1 MAGYTPQLGR
11 QFALQAAQKY
21 GLDPRLFTAQ
31 LQQESRFRADAVSP
45 VGARGP
51 GQIMPATWRDP
62 GFGLSFEGNIDDPY
76 ANIEAAA
83 KYQRAMLDRYNGDT
97 RKALAAY
104 NWGAGNADNWSGDP
118 AALPEETRSYIASIT
133 RNARRGG
140 GGGADVLSLASRSG
154 PVTLADEAAQEPA
167 EPRSIMQQI
176 KEGATF
182 HGGNAL
188 QSLGAAIAATSLGES
203 AAPALADIRDQY
215 YAEQEAEFA
224 KQQAEQQRIA
234 MIDMVGAD
242 SAFGQALA
250 NGADPQVVMQAY
262 MQERGF
268 GHDFDMAAQGF
279 DYDQILQDDQ
289 QAYGWETQGREFGQ
303 EERMAGLQYDYQRA
317 GAREDAD
324 LQRTRDAALHDY
336 ALDERYADHGYR
348 RAEQDRGAEIDRE
361 AAASE
366 ATSAEEAA
374 AQVQEAIALSLEQ
387 SGNKAAADAIRNMPV
402 TPFGDN
408 ASVETLLA
416 TLAGPAA
423 NDPTSAIQN
432 WQYAQTLSPED
443 RASFYDYTKAGGTN
457 INLGDNAGVPGL
469 GKVGPD
475 QGYVRDDQGNFVI
488 DPETNLPR
496 VSALPGSAL
505 EAEQKAAAAER
516 QANAD
521 KAARAQRAKL
531 DKSGTILDYLK
542 VAREESG
549 NPLATGLFGQLTQGL
564 GGTPAN
570 RLKHTLVP
578 LTANI
583 GFEELSNM
591 RQNSPT
597 GGALG
602 SVAVEELRQLQ
613 GVLGSLDLEQ
623 GSTGLNR
630 SLDKIETHYTNAIK
644 AIASDPNLSAA
655 DKSYALTMLGLN
667 DAQQADAMS
676 PPSSPVSVSNKADYD
691 ALPSGAMYV
700 DPNGVTRRKQ

>member
-31 LQQESRFRADAVSP
+31 LQQESGFRADAVSQ

-62 GFGLSFEGNIDDPY
+62 GFGLSFEGDINDPY
-76 ANIEAAA
+76 ANIDAAA
-83 KYQRAMLDRYNGDT
+83 QYQRAMLDRYNGDT

-104 NWGAGNADNWSGDP
+104 NWGAGNADKWSGDP
-118 AALPEETRSYIASIT
+118 SALPEETRSYIANIT

-140 GGGADVLSLASRSG
+140 DDDVLSLASRNG
-154 PVTLADEAAQEPA
+154 PVTLADEAAQEPQ
-167 EPRSIMQQI
+167 EPRSILRQI
-176 KEGATF
+176 KEGVTF
-182 HGGNAL
+182 HGGTAL
-188 QSLGAAIAATSLGES
+188 QSLGAAITATALGES

-250 NGADPQVVMQAY
+250 NGADPQAVMQAY
-262 MQERGF
+262 MQEQGF
-268 GHDFDMAAQGF
+268 GHDRDMAAQGF
-279 DYDQILQDDQ
+279 GYDQILQDDQ
-289 QAYGWETQGREFGQ
+289 QEYGWATQDRGFGHD
-303 EERMAGLQYDYQRA
+303 RDMAGLQYGYQRA
-317 GAREDAD
+317 GAREDSD
-324 LQRTRDAALHDY
+324 LQRMRDAELHDY
-336 ALDERYADHGYR
+336 SLGEKYVDYGYR
-348 RAEQDRGAEIDRE
+348 RAEQDRAAEIDRE
-361 AAASE
+361 TEDRAAVS
-366 ATSAEEAA
+366 ATEAA
-374 AQVQEAIALSLEQ
+374 AQTQEAIALSLEQ
-387 SGNKAAADAIRNMPV
+387 AGNKAAADAIRNMPV

-408 ASVETLLA
+408 ASVETLLDA
-416 TLAGPAA
+416 LAGPAA
-423 NDPTSAIQN
+423 DDPTAAIQN
-432 WQYAQTLSPED
+432 WQYAQTLPPEQ
-443 RASFYDYTKAGGTN
+443 REEFGKYS
-457 INLGDNAGVPGL
+457 NAGVTVNTGEINGAPGL

-505 EAEQKAAAAER
+505 EAEQQAAAAER

-521 KAARAQRAKL
+521 KATRAQRTKI

-578 LTANI
+578 LTSNI

-623 GSTGLNR
+623 GSEGLNR
-630 SLDKIETHYTNAIK
+630 SLDKIETHYTSAIK
-644 AIASDPNLSAA
+644 AIASDPSLSAA

-667 DAQQADAMS
+667 DTQQAAAVATGD
-676 PPSSPVSVSNKADYD
+676 DD
-691 ALPSGAMYV
+691 ALI
-700 DPNGVTRRKQ
+700 DKWLE